1 MPGRVKPS
9 FELLTSGNSD
19 GHLWTSE
26 HHARMSKITLS
37 GCSGMATVCAS
48 KC

>member
-19 GHLWTSE
+19 GHLWTPE
-26 HHARMSKITLS
+26 
-37 GCSGMATVCAS
+37 C
-48 KC
+48 